1 MAVRQT
7 NVFAVAPEN
16 MEAFIALVPEARA
29 LIEKHGGSLR
39 VWQATVAGPNS
50 GNLLGQT
57 ELDSMTAYGAF
68 TDALNAD
75 PDFMALTQKGAALG
89 TLVSVILSTELG

>member
-39 VWQATVAGPNS
+39 V
-50 GNLLGQT
+50 
-57 ELDSMTAYGAF
+57 
-68 TDALNAD
+68 
-75 PDFMALTQKGAALG
+75 
-89 TLVSVILSTELG
+89 